1 MGTLFLF
8 FKEKEVR
15 VFYYNSNRSYHNH
28 SGQQKADI
36 YPPNKFKNYLK
47 KNAGLF
53 TYHWRRR
60 MLGQMM
66 RRLVQTGVGR
76 RTAGER
82 ILVAQRTAAHCRI
95 EAERVA
101 SSSSAA
107 SSTNTSVMAHHWAPV
122 GAQVN
127 MFQHLHVPKK
137 TKNGTHAL
145 VISSHQFA
153 AVYYIEHREKL
164 LIERGLLNTYG
175 SVGKRN
181 AQTKQKKY
189 ENWESNAPFMR
200 WCCCREGEKGTW
212 WRPTPW
218 HRANCVPSLTFDRQR
233 QVKSKKKKKLSAAR
247 GCTYSL

>member
-1 MGTLFLF
+1 
-8 FKEKEVR
+8 
-15 VFYYNSNRSYHNH
+15 
-28 SGQQKADI
+28 
-36 YPPNKFKNYLK
+36 
-47 KNAGLF
+47 
-53 TYHWRRR
+53 

-127 MFQHLHVPKK
+127 MFQHLHIPKKTK

-153 AVYYIEHREKL
+153 AVYYIEHREKM

-181 AQTKQKKY
+181 AQTKQKIY